1 MKKVLLSFLI
11 LTLAVFFL
19 LNLTGCQKLKVSNLS
34 ANKHLKEANKLYTQE
49 KFRQASEEY
58 EKALEKNPELKVAYL
73 YLGTC
78 YSSLYK
84 PGKDTD
90 RNKAYSE
97 DAIIYLLKAEEA
109 YPEQENVVIALGSMY
124 DKLGNFDEAEKY
136 FLKIMDKS
144 VNDPKAY
151 YTLANFYSQNGKYI
165 KAEEMYVKR
174 IELDPS
180 DSSGY
185 HYFAVYLQ
193 NYRMWDKAIEAHR
206 KRIYSMIDTT
216 ILDYYKGID
225 KIRAD
230 MTRISDINK
239 YITNVEKNKAIPAET
254 RKQLTTEKRK
264 ELENFPTMEEAIN
277 QIKAKETEL
286 NEAATSAETKLVD
299 LSDEEKL
306 KLAEAYYSLGVV
318 AWNKSYQTPID
329 EDILPTKERKEAIEF
344 GFKALNKAIELSPE
358 YPNPYSYMGLL
369 WREMIKV
376 DPSKSAEFIKK
387 NEEFNK
393 KFKDIY
399 VKKRKREDYLKEL
412 EELEK

>member
-1 MKKVLLSFLI
+1 MKKILLSFLI
-11 LTLAVFFL
+11 LTLAIFFL

-78 YSSLYK
+78 YSTLYK

-97 DAIIYLLKAEEA
+97 NAIKFLLKAEEA

-124 DKLGNFDEAEKY
+124 DKLGNYDEAEKY
-136 FLKIMDKS
+136 FLKILEKS
-144 VNDPKAY
+144 ADDPKAY
-151 YTLANFYSQNGKYI
+151 YTLANFYSQNQKYN
-165 KAEEMYVKR
+165 KAEEMYKKR

-193 NYRMWDKAIEAHR
+193 NYRMWDKAIEAHK
-206 KRIYSMIDTT
+206 KRIYSMIDVG
-216 ILDYYKGID
+216 ILDYYKDID
-225 KIRAD
+225 KVEAD
-230 MTRISDINK
+230 IKRINDINK
-239 YITNVEKNKAIPAET
+239 YISNVEKNKAIPAET
-254 RKQLTTEKRK
+254 RKQLTAEKRK
-264 ELENFPTMEEAIN
+264 ELEDFITMEEAIN
-277 QIKAKETEL
+277 RIKAKETEL
-286 NEAATSAETKLVD
+286 NEAVAVAEAKLTG

-306 KLAEAYYSLGVV
+306 KLTQAYYSLGVV

-329 EDILPTKERKEAIEF
+329 EDILPGKERREAIEF

-369 WREMIKV
+369 WREMVKV
-376 DPSKSAEFIKK
+376 DPSKSSEYVKK

-393 KFKDIY
+393 KFRDIY
-399 VKKRKREDYLKEL
+399 VKKRKKEEYLKEL
-412 EELEK
+412 EELDK